1 MAERIRVD
9 LEARSYDIDIA
20 AGLIASGM
28 AGERL
33 AALAN
38 GGRVCLVTHPELH
51 DWYAA
56 PLAAQLSALG
66 NAPILLSVP
75 SGEQAK
81 TLATVAQL
89 YSGFAGARLDRKSLI
104 VAVGGGV
111 LGDMAGFAAATYMRG
126 LDFVQ
131 VPTTLLA
138 QVDSSVGG
146 KTGVD
151 LPEGKNLVGA
161 FHQPRA
167 VLIDPDT
174 LHTLPDR
181 ERRSGLAE
189 VVKYGIIY
197 DEAFFTRIK
206 NDMDLLLRGDAD
218 AITHII
224 ARSCAIKADVVGQ
237 DETEQ
242 GLRAILNFGH
252 TIGHALEAVTRYERW
267 KHGEAISIGMVSAC
281 LIGQEVGVTPPAVTR
296 QTIEILQA
304 AGLPTAF
311 PADIPIDA
319 VLDAAQ
325 QDKKTVG
332 GKLRFVL
339 AQGIGTVQV
348 GCDVPEP
355 ALRAALAKQRGD
367 KVTT

>member
-1 MAERIRVD
+1 MAEQIRVE
-9 LEARSYDIDIA
+9 LAERGYDIVIE
-20 AGLIASGM
+20 AGQIASGR

-33 AALAN
+33 ATLAN

-56 PLAAQLSALG
+56 PLADSLSAAG
-66 NAPILLSVP
+66 NTPQVLAVP
-75 SGEQAK
+75 SGEASK

-89 YSGFAGARLDRKSLI
+89 YSGFAAARLDRKSLI

-111 LGDMAGFAAATYMRG
+111 LGDMAGFAAASYMRG

-161 FHQPRA
+161 FHQPLL

-174 LHTLPDR
+174 LRTLPDR
-181 ERRSGLAE
+181 ELRAGLAE
-189 VVKYGIIY
+189 VIKYGIIY
-197 DEAFFTRIK
+197 DEAFFLRVAEQ
-206 NDMDLLLRGDAD
+206 MSRLLSGDTD
-218 AITHII
+218 ALACII

-237 DETEQ
+237 DEREQ

-252 TIGHALEAVTRYERW
+252 TIGHALEAVTRYERY
-267 KHGEAISIGMVSAC
+267 KHGEAIAIGMVSAC
-281 LIGQEVGVTPPAVTR
+281 LIGQQVGVTPPLVTQ
-296 QTIEILQA
+296 QTIGILQA

-311 PADIPIDA
+311 PADIGADA
-319 VLDAAQ
+319 ILEAAQ
-325 QDKKTVG
+325 QDKKTLG
-332 GKLRFVL
+332 GRLRFVL
-339 AQGIGTVQV
+339 ASAVGVVQP
-348 GCDVPEP
+348 GCDVPET
-355 ALRAALAKQRGD
+355 AIRAALADQQRLS
-367 KVTT
+367 